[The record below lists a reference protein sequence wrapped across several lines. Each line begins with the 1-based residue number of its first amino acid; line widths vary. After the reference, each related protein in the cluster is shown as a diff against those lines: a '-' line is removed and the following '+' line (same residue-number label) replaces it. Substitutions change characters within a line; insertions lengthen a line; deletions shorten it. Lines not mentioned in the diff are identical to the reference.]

1 MENKQL
7 KENKQLIEE
16 LENAFG
22 DGFSFNLDEI
32 NPDEYASNS
41 FSKESDDGVCSTAHP
56 SLMSILEKKVRT
68 AEVTNDAF
76 NEILDEASILEK
88 KVRTAEELEL
98 LKTESCFVNIIY
110 NDGSVLVLHTTLN
123 PKVLAKQF
131 TYQKE
136 NALFD
141 LDRYRYFRI
150 DDDDDCTQIKIT
162 KENIYENNELISF
175 INSVL

>member
-68 AEVTNDAF
+68 AE
-76 NEILDEASILEK
+76 
-88 KVRTAEELEL
+88 ELEL
-98 LKTESCFVNIIY
+98 LKTEM
-110 NDGSVLVLHTTLN
+110 
-123 PKVLAKQF
+123 
-131 TYQKE
+131 
-136 NALFD
+136 
-141 LDRYRYFRI
+141 RI
-150 DDDDDCTQIKIT
+150 ML
-162 KENIYENNELISF
+162 YY
-175 INSVL
+175 

>member
-32 NPDEYASNS
+32 NS

-56 SLMSILEKKVRT
+56 SLM
-68 AEVTNDAF
+68 
-76 NEILDEASILEK
+76 SILEK

-162 KENIYENNELISF
+162 KENIYENINF
-175 INSVL
+175 IH

>member
-16 LENAFG
+16 LEYAFG

-56 SLMSILEKKVRT
+56 SLM
-68 AEVTNDAF
+68 
-76 NEILDEASILEK
+76 SILEK

-141 LDRYRYFRI
+141 LD
-150 DDDDDCTQIKIT
+150 
-162 KENIYENNELISF
+162 
-175 INSVL
+175 

>member
-68 AEVTNDAF
+68 AE
-76 NEILDEASILEK
+76 
-88 KVRTAEELEL
+88 ELEL

-123 PKVLAKQF
+123 PKVLA
-131 TYQKE
+131 E

>member
-56 SLMSILEKKVRT
+56 SLMSILEKNCRRARIAKNR
-68 AEVTNDAF
+68 ELFCKYNIQRRKCF
-76 NEILDEASILEK
+76 SI
-88 KVRTAEELEL
+88 A
-98 LKTESCFVNIIY
+98 Y
-110 NDGSVLVLHTTLN
+110 NFKSQSFSKAVYIS
-123 PKVLAKQF
+123 KRECSF
-131 TYQKE
+131 RFRSIS
-136 NALFD
+136 LF
-141 LDRYRYFRI
+141 
-150 DDDDDCTQIKIT
+150 
-162 KENIYENNELISF
+162 
-175 INSVL
+175 

>member
-68 AEVTNDAF
+68 AE
-76 NEILDEASILEK
+76 
-88 KVRTAEELEL
+88 ELEL

-110 NDGSVLVLHTTLN
+110 NDGSVLN

-131 TYQKE
+131 AYQKE

>member
-22 DGFSFNLDEI
+22 DGFSFNLDKI

-41 FSKESDDGVCSTAHP
+41 FSKESNNGVCSTAHP

-68 AEVTNDAF
+68 AE
-76 NEILDEASILEK
+76 
-88 KVRTAEELEL
+88 ELKL

>member
-68 AEVTNDAF
+68 AE
-76 NEILDEASILEK
+76 
-88 KVRTAEELEL
+88 ELEL

-123 PKVLAKQF
+123 PKILAKQF
-131 TYQKE
+131 TY
-136 NALFD
+136 
-141 LDRYRYFRI
+141 RYRYFRI

>member
-1 MENKQL
+1 M
-7 KENKQLIEE
+7 ENKQLIEE

-22 DGFSFNLDEI
+22 DGFNFNLDEI
-32 NPDEYASNS
+32 NPEEYASNS
-41 FSKESDDGVCSTAHP
+41 FSKENTNRVCNTAHP
-56 SLMSILEKKVRT
+56 SLL
-68 AEVTNDAF
+68 
-76 NEILDEASILEK
+76 SILEK

-136 NALFD
+136 DALFD

-150 DDDDDCTQIKIT
+150 SDDDDCVQIKIT
-162 KENIYENNELISF
+162 KENIYEDDELILF

>member
-68 AEVTNDAF
+68 AE
-76 NEILDEASILEK
+76 
-88 KVRTAEELEL
+88 ELEL

-110 NDGSVLVLHTTLN
+110 NFKSQSFSKAVYIS
-123 PKVLAKQF
+123 KRECSF
-131 TYQKE
+131 RFRSIS
-136 NALFD
+136 LF
-141 LDRYRYFRI
+141 
-150 DDDDDCTQIKIT
+150 
-162 KENIYENNELISF
+162 
-175 INSVL
+175 